1 MQMQDEPDAGGVD
14 GWNVTLPV
22 SSLRPN
28 VYEWSSQDGIS
39 ERNTPWRNLKGE
51 AGVAGDEVDEAQ
63 ASTPE

>member
-1 MQMQDEPDAGGVD
+1 
-14 GWNVTLPV
+14 
-22 SSLRPN
+22 

-51 AGVAGDEVDEAQ
+51 AGVAGDAVDEAQ